1 MVSNHLSERTSEER
15 KREEKSHRDPTSRVR
30 VQVNKRRTNEADIP
44 METKTIMYY
53 TLASPKSAMDRL
65 WIWNI
70 YFYVHTYVCIVLCR
84 LHIDVFLG
92 GDRRHVVE
100 L

>member
-1 MVSNHLSERTSEER
+1 
-15 KREEKSHRDPTSRVR
+15 
-30 VQVNKRRTNEADIP
+30 

-70 YFYVHTYVCIVLCR
+70 YIYVHIYVYTYADSTQMFFWEG
-84 LHIDVFLG
+84 IDVMLENYRMVYSTYMYAG
-92 GDRRHVVE
+92 GAKNV
-100 L
+100 